1 MKLSIIIPVSRVAQT
16 LDRCLKSLAD
26 QTLTDMEV
34 ILVDDGSPDS
44 CPAICDEWARRDAR
58 FRVIHQANGGLSH
71 ARNTGIDAAR
81 GDVIT
86 FVDSDD
92 FVDPDTYRTALPYI
106 ADADI
111 VEFPVLRFYG
121 TPKQKLLSFQPHD
134 YSDMRDYW
142 IEGRAY
148 EHAYAWN
155 KLYRR
160 HLFDNVRFPVEIVFE
175 DVHTLP
181 LLLANARRVKTIDK
195 GCYYYCTNPRG
206 ITATA
211 SGRELSMLLDA
222 HCKVIGHWCD
232 DRYYLHVLNIQMDV
246 YELTGE
252 APLLRRRSIALLTG
266 KLSFKERLKGLFL
279 NLSDVKTICKL
290 NKSIHQWTG
299 RR

>member
-1 MKLSIIIPVSRVAQT
+1 MKLSVIIPVYQT
-16 LDRCLKSLAD
+16 EHTLERC
-26 QTLTDMEV
+26 MESV
-34 ILVDDGSPDS
+34 VGQSFDNLEIILVDDGSPDN
-44 CPAICDEWARRDAR
+44 CPRLCDEWARRDTR
-58 FRVIHQANGGLSH
+58 IHVIHQENKGLSG
-71 ARNTGIDAAR
+71 ARNTGIEAAK

-92 FVDPDTYRTALPYI
+92 FIAPGTYEAAMPFI
-106 ADADI
+106 DNADI

-121 TPKQKLLSFQPHD
+121 THRQKLLSFQHHS

-160 HLFDNVRFPVEIVFE
+160 NLFDNVRFPEGIVFE

-181 LLLANARRVKTIDK
+181 HLLANARRVQTIDK

-211 SGRELSMLLDA
+211 SGQELSMLLDA

-232 DRYYLHVLNIQMDV
+232 DRYYLHVLNIQTDV
-246 YELTGE
+246 YELTGK
-252 APLLRRRSIALLTG
+252 APLLPYRSIALLAE
-266 KLSFKERLKGLFL
+266 KLSFKERMKGLFL

-290 NKSIHQWTG
+290 NKTIHKWTG

>member
-1 MKLSIIIPVSRVAQT
+1 MKLSIIIPVYRVEQT
-16 LDRCLKSLAD
+16 LDRCLKSIAD

-92 FVDPDTYRTALPYI
+92 FVDPDTYRAALPYI

-121 TPKQKLLSFQPHD
+121 TPKQKLLSFLPHD

-160 HLFDNVRFPVEIVFE
+160 HLFDNVRFPVGIVFE

-181 LLLANARRVKTIDK
+181 LLLAKVRRVKTIDK

-266 KLSFKERLKGLFL
+266 KLSFKERMKGLFL